1 MPKIWVG
8 RTTLNGEK
16 REEGLRVRVKS
27 MAGVYSTPYIRWGLT
42 KKNIKRWCRV
52 QNNKTVELLQNW
64 LRVPRTVPWWL
75 WFSLHPFAVR
85 TLVWSSAEKNHNL
98 CTSVTF
104 LALKSACKAG
114 EPYYS
119 ILEKEFSSCLS
130 KCVIN
135 PQKTSSLNSQTQ
147 NQPGVSSDH
156 KTDFLCPA
164 VMERPL
170 VNNNVVS
177 CNEIFQRACEILE
190 RKNKTKVII
199 IPVSDFQGNGW

>member
-1 MPKIWVG
+1 M
-8 RTTLNGEK
+8 
-16 REEGLRVRVKS
+16 
-27 MAGVYSTPYIRWGLT
+27 
-42 KKNIKRWCRV
+42 
-52 QNNKTVELLQNW
+52 
-64 LRVPRTVPWWL
+64 
-75 WFSLHPFAVR
+75 
-85 TLVWSSAEKNHNL
+85 
-98 CTSVTF
+98 TF
-104 LALKSACKAG
+104 LALKSACKAV

-177 CNEIFQRACEILE
+177 CNEIFQRAWEILE
-190 RKNKTKVII
+190 RKNKTKKGII
-199 IPVSDFQGNGW
+199 IPVSDFRVTVDKSIAYSEARTKLFTKKAQRSRGKVQCNTESRLVSEKFPTAS

>member
-1 MPKIWVG
+1 M
-8 RTTLNGEK
+8 
-16 REEGLRVRVKS
+16 
-27 MAGVYSTPYIRWGLT
+27 
-42 KKNIKRWCRV
+42 
-52 QNNKTVELLQNW
+52 
-64 LRVPRTVPWWL
+64 
-75 WFSLHPFAVR
+75 
-85 TLVWSSAEKNHNL
+85 
-98 CTSVTF
+98 TF
-104 LALKSACKAG
+104 LALKSACKAV

-164 VMERPL
+164 VIKRPL

-177 CNEIFQRACEILE
+177 CNEIFQRAWEILE

-199 IPVSDFQGNGW
+199 IPVSDFQGNGSVDKSIAYSEARTKLFAKKAQRSRGKVQCNTEIRLVSEKFPTAS